1 MRIRTL
7 PVAVATAALF
17 GSVLLAASPAAADT
31 SVPIAVDNVSDT
43 VVDGAHQHLYMS
55 TGDAIAVVDNSGK
68 IVTRLTGLPGVSD
81 LQLSADGS
89 TLFAAVTG
97 ADKIVAFDTATLG
110 QTGTYPTGAGT
121 APRHIALTQG
131 RIWFG
136 YGDQW
141 DSGLGEVDLT
151 ADPATVR
158 LDLAGD
164 HDFASTPMLYSD
176 PADPD
181 TLVALDG
188 GISSGPIVV
197 YDIASGTPVIRVS
210 ADEGGFYS
218 DAALTP
224 GGQSI
229 VVVGQGHRAAV
240 EYRLSDLAKVHEYP
254 VNDQAE
260 TVTVAPDGTVAAT
273 SLDTDNTGDTYVFP
287 GGADAPASVRN
298 LSSSWMP
305 WGGHSTAW
313 SADGTKLFVLTGSSG
328 YMQFQTVNEPRKYVT
343 KLAVNAPATAARA
356 KTLTVKGTLTTGLKP
371 AAGTPV
377 NVVRTDLL
385 SPAGKSLGTTKLAAN
400 GAFSFTDAPPS
411 GGSVR
416 YTVTYPGDAAHT
428 SASASDT
435 VAVSR
440 ATPALTLTNNKKT
453 YDYGKKVTFTAH
465 LGTTYSNRTV
475 EIWADPYG
483 ADKPNK
489 LLKTGKV
496 DTHGNLSAVVT
507 MSRDTAVKAVY
518 KGDSRYAPR
527 TVKSSAYA
535 HVKIASSLSKYYKTG
550 TIGSTRYRYFH
561 KNTDA
566 ILTTTMT
573 YYRGRKERLDL
584 QVYSDGRWYTTAS
597 EYFALGTNGK
607 CVVNL
612 GHSGTA
618 GIRARVRAVYVD
630 PSSGDGVNTTTTG
643 SWQYFYFSN

>member
-1 MRIRTL
+1 VRIRTL
-7 PVAVATAALF
+7 PAAVATAALF
-17 GSVLLAASPAAADT
+17 GSLLLAASPAVADT
-31 SVPIAVDNVSDT
+31 SVPIGVGDVSDT

-68 IVTRLTGLPGVSD
+68 VVTRLTGLPQVSD

-89 TLFAAVTG
+89 TLYAAVTG

-110 QTGTYPTGAGT
+110 QTASYPTGTGT

-158 LDLAGD
+158 LDLAGE
-164 HDFASTPMLYSD
+164 HDFASTPMLYAD
-176 PADPD
+176 PANPD

-197 YDIASGTPVIRVS
+197 YDIASGTPVIRVT
-210 ADEGGFYS
+210 ADEGGFYG

-229 VVVGQGHRAAV
+229 LVVGQGRRSV
-240 EYRLSDLAKVHEYP
+240 EEYRLSDLAKVHDYP
-254 VNDQAE
+254 LNNQAE
-260 TVTVAPDGTVAAT
+260 TVTVAPDGTIAAT
-273 SLDTDNTGDTYVFP
+273 SLDTDDTGDTFVFP

-298 LSSSWMP
+298 LSYSWMP
-305 WGGHSTAW
+305 WGGHTTAW
-313 SADGTKLFVLTGSSG
+313 SADGTKLYVLTGSSSS
-328 YMQFQTVNEPRKYVT
+328 MQFQTVSEPRKYVA
-343 KLAVNAPATAARA
+343 KLAVNAPATATRA
-356 KTLTVKGTLTTGLKP
+356 KKLTVKGTLTTGLKP
-371 AAGTPV
+371 PAGTPV
-377 NVVRTDLL
+377 NVVRTDML
-385 SPAGKSLGTTKLAAN
+385 SPSGKSLGTTTLGAG
-400 GAFSFTDAPPS
+400 GAFSFTDAPPA
-411 GGSVR
+411 GGKVS
-416 YTVTYPGDAAHT
+416 YKVTYPGDAAHT

-453 YDYGKKVTFTAH
+453 YAYGKKVTFTAH

-489 LLKTGKV
+489 LLKSAKV
-496 DTHGNLSAVVT
+496 DAHGNLSASVT

-527 TVKSSAYA
+527 TVKSTAYA
-535 HVKIASSLSKYYKTG
+535 HVKVAASLSKYYKTG

-573 YYRGRKERLDL
+573 YYTGRKTRLDL
-584 QVYSDGRWYTTAS
+584 QVYSEGRWYTTGS

-607 CVVNL
+607 SVVNL
-612 GHSGTA
+612 GHAGTS

-630 PSSGDGVNTTTTG
+630 PSSGDSVNTNTIG
-643 SWQYFYFSN
+643 AWQYFYFSN